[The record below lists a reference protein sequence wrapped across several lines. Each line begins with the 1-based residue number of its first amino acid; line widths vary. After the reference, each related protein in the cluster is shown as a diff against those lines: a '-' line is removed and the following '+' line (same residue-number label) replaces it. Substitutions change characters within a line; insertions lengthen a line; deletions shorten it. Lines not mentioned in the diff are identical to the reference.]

1 MLFSLLI
8 KARSL
13 LERIYGGILFIPE
26 KAVEEVITRGPDHFF
41 QDFEQWKI
49 LYSFR
54 KIKVESFFTPD
65 FNKVEIPFYSRFFNF
80 SAAINKTE

>member
-26 KAVEEVITRGPDHFF
+26 KAVEEVITRGQDHFLF
-41 QDFEQWKI
+41 RISNIEKI
-49 LYSFR
+49 CILFA
-54 KIKVESFFTPD
+54 K
-65 FNKVEIPFYSRFFNF
+65 
-80 SAAINKTE
+80 